1 QLRLHLIFI
10 YTLSLLDALPF
21 CLFCAVMQLS
31 HFRHAAEINSLQ
43 TAFELTIHPEANPPT
58 NRHLRNLTRKQ
69 SMTQRKKNLSLAMIA
84 AAGITLAAPAM
95 ARDTIQI
102 AGSSTVLPFAS
113 IVAEEFGN
121 SFP

>member
-21 CLFCAVMQLS
+21 CLFCAVMHLS

-84 AAGITLAAPAM
+84 
-95 ARDTIQI
+95 R
-102 AGSSTVLPFAS
+102 S
-113 IVAEEFGN
+113 EEHTSELQSREN
-121 SFP
+121 LVCRLQL